1 MDSFVIDRGAVESFH
16 QKKTIVPNLLVIHFP
31 PHVQSSLARCIV
43 VLLLTMIV
51 FREAKHLKHWE
62 DISEC
67 PKFNIL
73 MDKGSHHE
81 RSF

>member
-31 PHVQSSLARCIV
+31 PHVQSSLARCSV
-43 VLLLTMIV
+43 VLLLTMIL